1 MEPYRDFCRSIYK
14 TLDYINSYLEK
25 SQTVADIIKLLPD
38 SVANQI
44 AAGEVIQR
52 PSSVVKELM
61 ENAIDAGATD
71 IKVVIKDAGS
81 TLIQI
86 IDNGC
91 GMSEIDA
98 RMAFERHAT
107 SKISDAKDLFKLH
120 TNGFR
125 GEALASIAAVAQVE
139 LKTKRQ
145 GDELGTQILISG
157 SELEKQ
163 ESTVCTDGT
172 NLMIKNLF
180 YNVPAR
186 RRFLK
191 KNEFTYIDGDFKR
204 IALTYPDIS
213 MSLTHNTNIVYHLPS
228 SNLRQRIVNL
238 FGKHINSKLISIKS
252 ETSIVNISGFV
263 GTPESAKKSRGEQYF
278 FVNGRYMKHPYFNRS
293 VIDAYGRLLPADTYA
308 SYFIFFEVDPQS
320 IDVNVHPQKVEIKFE
335 NERAIYPILMAT
347 VKEAIGKFSLSTQID
362 FDQENAPEI
371 PTLSPETKVSVPKI
385 SINTSFNPFATQE
398 QAPQTTRGEWKN
410 PYEIARNENF
420 LTDTEEETQQTLDL
434 SPSEETVLSDHAI
447 QFFRKYIAIE
457 SDNGVLFIHQHRAH
471 ERILYEDIKKKI
483 AGRSMNSQKL
493 IFPESMQFDSQLAEC
508 LREIQPLLTNS
519 GFDIEDAGEGKFLL
533 NALPAEIA
541 SLDGISIIEQVLEM
555 AELIDIDEE
564 INTIIIEI
572 LARQGA
578 IKQGQELSNDEMLH
592 LAKRL
597 LKCDTPLYS
606 PRGKKTMSVLTENE
620 ISTL

>member
-1 MEPYRDFCRSIYK
+1 M
-14 TLDYINSYLEK
+14 
-25 SQTVADIIKLLPD
+25 ADIIKLLPD

-71 IKVVIKDAGS
+71 LKVVIKDAGS
-81 TLIQI
+81 TLIQV

-91 GMSEIDA
+91 GMSELDA

-107 SKISDAKDLFKLH
+107 SKISDAQDLFNLH

-139 LKTKRQ
+139 LKSKRKEE
-145 GDELGTQILISG
+145 ELGTQILISG

-163 ESTVCTDGT
+163 ESTICSDGT

-204 IALTYPDIS
+204 IALTYPGIS
-213 MSLTHNTNIVYHLPS
+213 MSLVHNTNTIHQLPQ

-252 ETSIVNISGFV
+252 ETSIVKISGFV
-263 GTPESAKKSRGEQYF
+263 SPPEAAKKSRGEQYF
-278 FVNGRYMKHPYFNRS
+278 FVNGRFMKHPYFNRS
-293 VIDAYGRLLPADTYA
+293 VIDAYGRLLAVDSFP

-362 FDQENAPEI
+362 FNQENAPEI
-371 PTLSPETKVSVPKI
+371 PTLSPETKVTVPKI
-385 SINTSFNPFATQE
+385 SVNTGFNPFNQHETKPTHTQ
-398 QAPQTTRGEWKN
+398 GEWDN
-410 PYEIARNENF
+410 PYEISHNENF
-420 LTDTEEETQQTLDL
+420 LTDIEEETQQTLEL
-434 SPSEETVLSDHAI
+434 APTEQTIVSENPI
-447 QFFRKYIAIE
+447 QFFRKFIAVE
-457 SDNGVLFIHQHRAH
+457 TDSGVLLIHQRRAH
-471 ERILYEDIKKKI
+471 ERILYEEIKKKV
-483 AGRSMNSQKL
+483 ARKSMSSQKL
-493 IFPESMQFDSQLAEC
+493 IFPESMQFDSQLASR
-508 LREIQPLLTNS
+508 LRDIMTLLVNT
-519 GFDIEDAGEGKFLL
+519 GFDISDEGEGKFMLK
-533 NALPAEIA
+533 ALPGEIA
-541 SLDGISIIEQVLEM
+541 NSDGISIIEQILEM
-555 AELIDIDEE
+555 AEVIDVDEE

-578 IKQGQELSNDEMLH
+578 VKKGQELSKEKMRDI
-592 LAKRL
+592 ARRL
-597 LKCDTPLYS
+597 LLCDTPLYS
-606 PRGKKTMSVLTENE
+606 PRGKKTMSVLTEKKM
-620 ISTL
+620 STL

>member
-1 MEPYRDFCRSIYK
+1 M
-14 TLDYINSYLEK
+14 
-25 SQTVADIIKLLPD
+25 ADIIKLLPD

-71 IKVVIKDAGS
+71 LKIVIKDAGS
-81 TLIQI
+81 TLIQV

-107 SKISDAKDLFKLH
+107 SKISDAKDLFNLH

-139 LKTKRQ
+139 LKSKRQ
-145 GDELGTQILISG
+145 EDELGTQILISG
-157 SELEKQ
+157 SEIEKQ
-163 ESTVCTDGT
+163 ESTVCTNGT

-204 IALTYPDIS
+204 IALTYPNIS
-213 MSLTHNTNIVYHLPS
+213 MSLVHNTNTIHQLPQ

-238 FGKHINSKLISIKS
+238 FGKHINSKLVSIKS
-252 ETSIVNISGFV
+252 DTSIVTISGFV

-278 FVNGRYMKHPYFNRS
+278 FVNGRFMKHPYFNRS
-293 VIDAYGRLLPADTYA
+293 VIDAYGRLLAADTYP
-308 SYFIFFEVDPQS
+308 SYFIFFDVDPQS

-335 NERAIYPILMAT
+335 NERAIFPILMAT
-347 VKEAIGKFSLSTQID
+347 VKEAIGKFSLATQID
-362 FDQENAPEI
+362 FDQENAPDI
-371 PTLSPETKVSVPKI
+371 PTLSPETKVAIPKI
-385 SINTSFNPFATQE
+385 SINTSFNPFKQQE
-398 QAPQTTRGEWKN
+398 STPVSSQSEWEN
-410 PYEIARNENF
+410 PYEITQNENF
-420 LTDTEEETQQTLDL
+420 LNDIEEETQKTIELT
-434 SPSEETVLSDHAI
+434 PSDETIISDHPI
-447 QFFRKYIAIE
+447 QFFRKFIAVE
-457 SDNGVLFIHQHRAH
+457 SDNGVLLIHQRRAH
-471 ERILYEDIKKKI
+471 ERILYEEIKDKVTQR
-483 AGRSMNSQKL
+483 AMSSQKL
-493 IFPESMQFDSQLAEC
+493 IFPESMQFDSQLAAR
-508 LREIQPLLTNS
+508 LREILELLKNA
-519 GFDIEDAGEGKFLL
+519 GFDISDAGDGKFML
-533 NALPAEIA
+533 NALPAEIVN
-541 SLDGISIIEQVLEM
+541 LDGISIIEQILEM
-555 AELIDIDEE
+555 AEVIDIDEE

-578 IKQGQELSNDEMLH
+578 VRKGQELSKEEMLRI
-592 LAKRL
+592 AKRL
-597 LKCDTPLYS
+597 LKCETPLYS
-606 PRGKKTMSVLTENE
+606 PRGKKTMSVLTENQM
-620 ISTL
+620 STL